1 MSYEIIDEFFI
12 KIPVQDL
19 PFTLEDY
26 FDTHKVVE
34 DEDEII
40 FVPAVEISSVVGS
53 YLYSLPFTIDDD
65 FNDRLSSGSIKTTKD
80 SRGVKQDLLLAELI
94 DSYGLPY
101 PEEIEEIRFV

>member
-1 MSYEIIDEFFI
+1 MSYEIVDEFFL

-26 FDTHKVVE
+26 FDTHNVVE
-34 DEDEII
+34 DGDEII
-40 FVPAVEISSVVGS
+40 FVPAVEISPVVGS
-53 YLYSLPFTIDDD
+53 YLYSLPFTIDD
-65 FNDRLSSGSIKTTKD
+65 FNDQLASGSIKTTKD